1 MIKKITIQLIC
12 LVMLS
17 LLSQIL
23 GAQVSID
30 ENGDYPDSTLLLTN
44 NEEEVNLA
52 FYTISSRA
60 ITSPVTVIDVEKELQ
75 RDQRTNLG
83 DIISGKVPG
92 VFGSSNIWGTGNS
105 VILVD
110 GVPQGSFYM
119 NSLSMLEI
127 ESVVIL
133 RDALSKA
140 MYGAQGDNGVI
151 LVNTKRGKAGQH
163 KLRVIG
169 EFGGDTPRAL
179 PNYLGAADY
188 MGKYTEAQMNDYI
201 ASKPTK
207 AFDPTFTPD
216 KIAATRSGE
225 NPILYPDNDFYTSE
239 YIQNYTTSAEVFADV
254 SGGNKD
260 VRYYVNTGWKQN
272 QGWLN
277 TTQPDVTN
285 SMNFRGNLD
294 FNINKYMDMSLDAT
308 ARLSFNAQPN
318 AGSFWS
324 MASTELPNYYPILW
338 DPNIITDATQRDFVL
353 SQANLVNGKVLGGN
367 STFLNNAY
375 GNYVQNGVKKLMQ
388 RDIQFSGKLNLD
400 MSFLTKGLS
409 ASMYGGMNFFNSL
422 YSNQNPEYA
431 VYQPVF
437 HDIGG
442 VDSVS
447 VVVYGIDK
455 AANKYNV
462 SNGNSD
468 YFRRITFYGTLN
480 YNRTFGDH
488 AISVN
493 AVVYDNMLT
502 LADEIQKNVVF
513 HAGASVSYLYK
524 KKYALEG
531 SLMGIGSR
539 KLKEGQRMEK
549 APSVGLG
556 WILSEEN
563 FMSDVSFIDY
573 LKIRTTYGISK
584 NDDWNDYYAYKGTF
598 TNSENP
604 SFYYQN
610 RISRNKETVFTS
622 WPNDIFLQS
631 RKDFTVGAD
640 ASLMNRSLNL
650 SLSYFNSESIGNITT
665 MSHTY
670 PQILGFDALIQEN
683 YNNDMTQGAEMGLD
697 YTFKVNSDFSIT
709 AGSNLLFV
717 SPKITK
723 REEDFYDGL
732 DADYMREGTPTD
744 AMWGLKTDGLYS
756 EADFTPD
763 GDLIAGL
770 PVPTFGK
777 VYPGDIK
784 YLDQNNDQIIDL
796 LDNRI
801 IGHSMRTQ
809 YSVFLDVKFRNIEFY
824 AIGIGQLG
832 DYSYRSG
839 SYFRVFGNSKY
850 SVMVNDAYG
859 PDNKDVNASH
869 PRLTTTDGV
878 HNDRN
883 SDYWIYENNTFV
895 IPTMQLTY
903 HFNGIGKLEFIKNS
917 RVYLRANNM
926 VITGKNKQY
935 TEINPG
941 GSPRTMGL
949 SVGLVTSF

>member
-1 MIKKITIQLIC
+1 MI
-12 LVMLS
+12 S
-17 LLSQIL
+17 SLSQML

-30 ENGDYPDSTLLLTN
+30 ESGNYPDSTLLLIN

-52 FYTISSRA
+52 FYSISPRA
-60 ITSPVTVIDVEKELQ
+60 ITSPVTVIDIEKELQ
-75 RDQRTNLG
+75 RDQRTNLS
-83 DIISGKVPG
+83 DIIVGKVPG

-110 GVPQGSFYM
+110 GVPQGSFYL

-169 EFGGDTPRAL
+169 EFGGATPREM
-179 PNYLGAADY
+179 PSYLGAADY
-188 MGKYTEAQMNDYI
+188 MEKYTEAQMNDYI
-201 ASKPTK
+201 ASKSDK
-207 AFDPTFTPD
+207 DFNPTFSPE

-239 YIQNYTTSAEVFADV
+239 YIKDYTTEAEVFADV

-272 QGWLN
+272 KGWLN
-277 TTQPDVTN
+277 TSQPDVTN

-318 AGSFWS
+318 AGSYWS
-324 MASTELPNYYPILW
+324 MASNELPNNYPVLW
-338 DPNIITDATQRDFVL
+338 DPNVITSDAVRDFVL
-353 SQANLVNGKVLGGN
+353 TKANLVNGKVLGGN
-367 STFLNNAY
+367 SSFLNNVY
-375 GNYVQNGVKKLMQ
+375 GNYVQNGVKKLME

-422 YSNQNPEYA
+422 YTNQDPDFA
-431 VYQPVF
+431 VYEPIFNVT
-437 HDIGG
+437 GA
-442 VDSVS
+442 VDSVK
-447 VVVYGIDK
+447 VWGIDK
-455 AANKYNV
+455 AANKYHVN
-462 SNGNSD
+462 NGNSD
-468 YFRRITFYGTLN
+468 FFRRVSYYGTMN

-488 AISVN
+488 TISAN

-502 LADEIQKNVVF
+502 LEDELQKNVVF
-513 HAGASVSYLYK
+513 HTGISVNYLYK

-539 KLKEGQRMEK
+539 KLIEGQRMEK
-549 APSVGLG
+549 APSVGIG

-573 LKIRTTYGISK
+573 LKIRSTYGISK
-584 NDDWNDYYAYKGTF
+584 NDDWDEYYAYKSTF
-598 TNSENP
+598 VRGA

-610 RISRNKETVFTS
+610 RISRNGETVFTS
-622 WPNDIFLQS
+622 MPNDIFLQS
-631 RKDFTVGAD
+631 RKDFTVGVD
-640 ASLMNRSLNL
+640 ASILNRSLNL
-650 SLSYFNSESIGNITT
+650 SFSYFNSESLGNITT
-665 MSHTY
+665 MSNTY
-670 PQILGFDALIQEN
+670 PQILGFDNLIKEN
-683 YNNDMTQGAEMGLD
+683 YNSDMTQGAELGLD
-697 YTFKVNSDFSIT
+697 YTFKVNSDFAIT

-723 REEDFYDGL
+723 REEAFYDGL
-732 DADYMREGTPTD
+732 DADYMREGTATD
-744 AMWGLKTDGLYS
+744 AMWGLMTDGLYS
-756 EADFTPD
+756 EADFNAD
-763 GDLIAGL
+763 GSLIDGL
-770 PVPTFGK
+770 PVPTFGT

-784 YLDQNNDQIIDL
+784 YLDQNEDQIINF

-801 IGHSMRTQ
+801 IGQSMRTQ
-809 YSVFLDVKFRNIEFY
+809 YSVFVDIKFRNIQFY

-839 SYFRVFGNSKY
+839 NYYRVFGNNKY
-850 SVMVNDAYG
+850 SEMVNDAYG

-869 PRLTTTDGV
+869 PRLTTTDGN

-883 SDYWIYENNTFV
+883 SDFWIFKNNTFV
-895 IPTMQLTY
+895 IPTMQLT
-903 HFNGIGKLEFIKNS
+903 
-917 RVYLRANNM
+917 
-926 VITGKNKQY
+926 
-935 TEINPG
+935 
-941 GSPRTMGL
+941 
-949 SVGLVTSF
+949 